1 MNSAEDRMED
11 RVALVVTSIAE
22 PNPTL
27 RQLAQGCAENGYEFI
42 VIGDDKSPERFHLAG
57 CHFYSLNDQ
66 VDLGLRFA
74 VACPTRHYARK
85 NIGYLLAIRG
95 GANVIIEADDD
106 NHPFDEFWYRR
117 QRRQTVH
124 SSAEGGFVNAYR
136 YFSDRK
142 VWPRGLPLQ
151 HINDPIRDFDD
162 LPIED
167 ADCPIQQGLADSDP
181 DVDAIYRLTL
191 PLPLSFRTDRRVALQ
206 HGSWCPFNSQN
217 TTWWKDAFPLLY
229 LPAYCSFRMT
239 DIWRSFVAQRIA
251 WTNGWSTLFTEPTM
265 RQERNPHDLMRDFSD
280 ELPGYLDNE
289 RICETLAR
297 IPLRSGPEHIVANLR
312 TCYEQLVSI
321 GIHDPRELSLLDAWI
336 ADITEY
342 PLLPQGANGLFRGH
356 PAITATV

>member
-1 MNSAEDRMED
+1 MDE

-27 RQLAQGCAENGYEFI
+27 RQLAEGCTKNAWEFI
-42 VIGDDKSPERFHLAG
+42 VIGDEKSPDSFQLAG
-57 CHFYSLNDQ
+57 CHYYSLNDQ
-66 VDLGLRFA
+66 LDLDLRFA
-74 VACPTRHYARK
+74 RVCPTRHYARK
-85 NIGYLLAIRG
+85 NIGYLLTILS
-95 GANVIIEADDD
+95 GANVIVEADDD
-106 NHPFDEFWYRR
+106 NQPLDGFWRRR

-124 SSAEGGFVNAYR
+124 SIAEGGVVNVYR
-136 YFSDRK
+136 YFSDQK

-151 HINDPIRDFDD
+151 HVNDPVRDFED
-162 LPIED
+162 LSIED
-167 ADCPIQQGLADSDP
+167 VDSPIQQGLADSDP

-206 HGSWCPFNSQN
+206 QGSWCPFNSQN

-251 WTNGWSTLFTEPTM
+251 WANGWSTLFTEPTV
-265 RQERNPHDLMRDFSD
+265 RQERNPHDLMSDFSD

-289 RICETLAR
+289 RICETLAS
-297 IPLRSGPEHIVANLR
+297 IPLLAGPENIVANLR
-312 TCYEQLVSI
+312 TCYEHLVSI

-336 ADITEY
+336 ADIAEY
-342 PLLPQGANGLFRGH
+342 PLMPHGSHGLFRGH
-356 PAITATV
+356 QAIAAAVQS